1 MPHPYTRRQVLQ
13 GAGAALLS
21 LGLLGPRLA
30 IAEEGEAEAGWAL
43 EPARAATM
51 TALVAALTL
60 GPAAG
65 VEPDAHAADFA
76 TFYATASPPFRE
88 LADGA
93 LDRLAPLTGM
103 SVAEG
108 YAALKDMTLDPTRQL
123 DVADGLTLANLT
135 FEAHERHEAGYFLAT
150 E

>member
-1 MPHPYTRRQVLQ
+1 MPHPCTRRQVLQ
-13 GAGAALLS
+13 GAGVALLS

-30 IAEEGEAEAGWAL
+30 IAEEGEAGWAL

-51 TALVAALTL
+51 TALVTALTL

-65 VEPDAHAADFA
+65 VDPDVYAADFA
-76 TFYATASPPFRE
+76 TFYGAASPPFRE

-93 LDRLAPLTGM
+93 LDRLAPLTSM
-103 SVAEG
+103 SVAAG
-108 YAALKDMTLDPTRQL
+108 YAALKDMTLDPARQL

-135 FEAHERHEAGYFLAT
+135 FEAGERHEAGYFLAT